1 MQLSLQ
7 SQFRGNVVVIRCSG
21 RIIASDEAHALLLEI
36 EKHTLETKR
45 FVLQL
50 EHVSFLDSGGLGT
63 LVRLVGTLRAARGD
77 LKLCQL
83 SPFLKKV
90 FETTNLSGVF
100 HVYESEKEAID
111 AFSQRQQHPQASLHP
126 SKRKVLC
133 VESSGDLLAYLSALL
148 KRSGYDVFTTKN
160 LADATTFVNA
170 AKPALVICG
179 PSAQTNGPLFERF
192 RVRHP
197 NLELLLLPL
206 DFQATEACEASLNLL
221 DRIRVLFHPQP

>member
-7 SQFRGNVVVIRCSG
+7 SQFRGDVAVIRCSG
-21 RIIASDEAHALLLEI
+21 RITATDEARALLLEV
-36 EKHTLETKR
+36 EKHTLETKN

-50 EHVSFLDSGGLGT
+50 EDVSFLDSGGLGT
-63 LVRLVGTLRAARGD
+63 LVRLAGTLRAARGD
-77 LKLCQL
+77 LKLCRL

-90 FETTNLSGVF
+90 FEATKLSDVF
-100 HVYESEKEAID
+100 RVYESEREAID
-111 AFSQRQQHPQASLHP
+111 AFSKRQQHPQTSLHP

-160 LADATTFVNA
+160 LGDATTFVNA
-170 AKPALVICG
+170 TKPALVICG

-192 RVRHP
+192 RVIHP

-206 DFQATEACEASLNLL
+206 DFHATEASEASVHLLNRVQALL
-221 DRIRVLFHPQP
+221 HPQP

>member
-1 MQLSLQ
+1 VQLSLQ
-7 SQFRGNVVVIRCSG
+7 SQFRGDVAVIRCSG
-21 RIIASDEAHALLLEI
+21 RITARDEARALLLEV
-36 EKHTLETKR
+36 EKHIPETKN
-45 FVLQL
+45 FVLRL
-50 EHVSFLDSGGLGT
+50 EEVSFLDSGGLGT

-90 FETTNLSGVF
+90 FETTKLSSVF
-100 HVYESEKEAID
+100 RVYESEKEAIE

-160 LADATTFVNA
+160 LGDATTFVNA
-170 AKPALVICG
+170 TKPALVICG
-179 PSAQTNGPLFERF
+179 PSAQTNAPVFEKF
-192 RVRHP
+192 RLSHP
-197 NLELLLLPL
+197 NIELLLLPL
-206 DFQATEACEASLNLL
+206 DFQAAEACEASLNLL
-221 DRIRVLFHPQP
+221 NRIQALFHPQP